1 MNSKRKVQIVYA
13 CSKLNTLNLKCTGSV
28 NIYCETAHTF
38 LKSFNGNPA
47 SLLEYLDGIDENDL

>member
-1 MNSKRKVQIVYA
+1 MNLKRMVQIVYA
-13 CSKLNTLNLKCTGSV
+13 CPKLNTLNLKCSV